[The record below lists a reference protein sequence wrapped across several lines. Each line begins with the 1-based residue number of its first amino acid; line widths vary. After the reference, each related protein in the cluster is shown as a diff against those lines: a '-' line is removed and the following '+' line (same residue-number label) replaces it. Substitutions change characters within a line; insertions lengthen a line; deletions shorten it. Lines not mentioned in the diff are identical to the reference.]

1 LIGKFRLVNLGDA
14 FEWISLPPEDRQPSQ
29 AEMVKGGLLE
39 LWRQMRERIGAE
51 RFDSSLGEVRAGK
64 FMRHNDGVWTQTNAE
79 HEQGD
84 YVNLTLELDRNE
96 LSLNVIGWFD
106 PQLEKV
112 ERWLRKPAA
121 WRFMRTLEG
130 WCIVVF
136 VRHAHLD
143 RNGKP
148 NFRGAPGKERER
160 IPIGETGAASISTM
174 LIGLRPKLDPGRE
187 KPALHIR
194 RAWNP
199 AEAASLDDLPGSV
212 AAEVEAWLDPLDQIR
227 LA

>member
-1 LIGKFRLVNLGDA
+1 MDLDDA
-14 FEWISLPPEDRQPSQ
+14 FKWIALPPEDRQPDQ
-29 AEMVKGGLLE
+29 AEVVKGSLLE
-39 LWRQMRERIGAE
+39 LWRQVRERVGAD
-51 RFDSSLGEVRAGK
+51 RFDSSLGQVRAGR
-64 FMRHNDGVWTQTNAE
+64 FARHNDGVWTQTNAE

-106 PQLEKV
+106 PQFEKV

-136 VRHAHLD
+136 VRRARLD

-148 NFRGAPGKERER
+148 NFRGAPGRECER
-160 IPIGETGAASISTM
+160 IPISETGAAGITTM
-174 LIGLRPKLDPGRE
+174 LTGMRPKLDPGRE
-187 KPALHIR
+187 KLSLHIR
-194 RAWNP
+194 HAWSP
-199 AEAASLDDLPGSV
+199 TEIASLDDLPGSV
-212 AAEVEAWLDPLDQIR
+212 ATEVETWLDPLDQIR
-227 LA
+227 LT